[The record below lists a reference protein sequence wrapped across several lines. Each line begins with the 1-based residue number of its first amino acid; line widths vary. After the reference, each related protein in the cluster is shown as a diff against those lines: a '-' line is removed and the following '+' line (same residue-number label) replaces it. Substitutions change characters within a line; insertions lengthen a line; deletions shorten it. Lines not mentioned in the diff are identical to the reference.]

1 MSIFIDRK
9 TWKIHMTTK
18 RPATRRHGET
28 QGVKGKKCK
37 DGACESKLVL
47 DKTLFLWEITELI
60 QK

>member
-1 MSIFIDRK
+1 
-9 TWKIHMTTK
+9 MTTK